1 MTDIDMEEQEE
12 QSAHLFRE
20 EMAQLREDI
29 AAMHAS
35 LAQDRKMRR
44 EWAALREEF
53 DAYKASQAREIRT
66 KCVVVEG
73 PNGVIE
79 VGGTRGLR

>member
-12 QSAHLFRE
+12 QSAHLF
-20 EMAQLREDI
+20 
-29 AAMHAS
+29 
-35 LAQDRKMRR
+35 R

-73 PNGVIE
+73 PNGVIK
-79 VGGTRGLR
+79 VGGTRGLG